1 MHGTDSQ
8 RPGRRTQQERTT
20 EMRARLLDATVDC
33 LFRYGYAG
41 ATTTLICEKANV
53 SRGAQL
59 HHFPNKAE
67 LVTTAVEHL
76 FDRRHDEFKAAMAQL
91 PESENRVD
99 AAIDFLWKA
108 FSGPTFYAWLE
119 LVVAGRTD
127 PELAP
132 AVAETA
138 ERFNQAFHTTFAEM
152 FPELCTADLG
162 QVLPEF
168 VMSLLDGMAIAR
180 IVHPDGARSE
190 RVLAFFKLLAKLVSP
205 AEAPIAASLG
215 FVTNEAR

>member
-1 MHGTDSQ
+1 MQATDAQ
-8 RPGRRTQQERTT
+8 RPARRTQQERSAET
-20 EMRARLLDATVDC
+20 RAKLLDATVDC
-33 LFRYGYAG
+33 LYRYGYAG

-76 FDRRHDEFKAAMAQL
+76 FDRRHDEFKKAMARL
-91 PESENRVD
+91 PEFKDRAD
-99 AAIDFLWKA
+99 AAIDFLWSA

-127 PELAP
+127 PDLAP
-132 AVAETA
+132 AVAETS
-138 ERFNQAFHTTFAEM
+138 ERFSQAFHTTFAEL
-152 FPELCTADLG
+152 FPELCASDLG
-162 QVLPEF
+162 QVIPEF
-168 VMSLLDGMAIAR
+168 AMSLLDGMAMAR

-205 AEAPIAASLG
+205 TTAPMTAAIGSP
-215 FVTNEAR
+215 TNDA